1 MLPFLF
7 LIYEITLIVLFWGI
21 NLLSVLLFYKLNI
34 YVIT

>member
-1 MLPFLF
+1 MLPF